1 MDHRGKLQGWTRF
14 EHPEKPN
21 DVFPTEGR
29 LVIVPYLGFY
39 MGDHVGRR
47 FSLTYPTAAVLLAI
61 QNGHRYGFDIM
72 DATGLPD
79 GTVYPILRRL
89 ERRGVL
95 AGAWEDEV
103 AAKAE
108 QRPQRRYYA
117 LTPVGA
123 ESLAEVEERF
133 PALPRLFDAEA
144 GRA

>member
-1 MDHRGKLQGWTRF
+1 M
-14 EHPEKPN
+14 
-21 DVFPTEGR
+21 GR
-29 LVIVPYLGFY
+29 L
-39 MGDHVGRR
+39 

-61 QNGHRYGFDIM
+61 RSGHRYGFDIM

-95 AGAWEDEV
+95 DGDWEDEA
-103 AAKAE
+103 AAKEE

-117 LTPVGA
+117 LTPIGEA
-123 ESLAEVEERF
+123 SIGEVLERF
-133 PALPRLFDAEA
+133 PTLPRIFGTEP